1 MRRAGVVVLSLMA
14 LAAAAASWLA
24 PNPPQRGFPDLVNA
38 PPTRVRVWDGGPRA
52 PFIYRQR
59 LVSRLER
66 TFANDTAQRISLRW
80 FDGGVLVT
88 ADPETGAP
96 LLLLGA
102 DGYGRDIFAR
112 LLHGARLT
120 LALALLATLGA
131 TALGGV
137 VGSVSGYA
145 GGRTDLLLSRLTEF
159 VLVLPAIYVVLA
171 LRAALPLVVPPRTVF
186 LSLAGIFVLL
196 GWPTVAR
203 GVRAIVASE
212 RARDYV
218 VGRRGAG
225 GAPWPRAVPASA
237 ARGAR
242 PPGHPGHAAAAGLH
256 PGRGDDVV
264 HRPGVSRGHAH
275 LGHDAAGGS
284 QCGAAW
290 RCAVGPGPGRGDLP
304 RGSGREPRGTGPR
317 ATPPRYNW
325 IDETVRGRV
334 HAHRHAVS

>member
-1 MRRAGVVVLSLMA
+1 VRRAGVVVLSLVA

-38 PPTRVRVWDGGPRA
+38 PPTRVRVWDGGPRT

-66 TFANDTAQRISLRW
+66 TFANDTAQPIPLRW

-96 LLLLGA
+96 LLLFGA

-112 LLHGARLT
+112 LVHGARLT

-131 TALGGV
+131 TALGAV

-218 VGRRGAG
+218 SAAEALGARPRRVLFQHLL
-225 GAPWPRAVPASA
+225 PA
-237 ARGAR
+237 ARGHLVTQATLLLPAFILAEATMSYIGLGFPEATPTWGTMLQEAANAALLGDAPWALAPAGAIFLVVLGVNLAVQVRPR
-242 PPGHPGHAAAAGLH
+242 PPVDPQVQLD
-256 PGRGDDVV
+256 R
-264 HRPGVSRGHAH
+264 
-275 LGHDAAGGS
+275 
-284 QCGAAW
+284 
-290 RCAVGPGPGRGDLP
+290 
-304 RGSGREPRGTGPR
+304 
-317 ATPPRYNW
+317 
-325 IDETVRGRV
+325 
-334 HAHRHAVS
+334 